1 MNTPKSSADIQR
13 HIIDAHAPILTALQR
28 LNRLSGEAM
37 TLFVVDDG
45 GAVVGTLTDGD
56 IRRALCEG
64 IGLESPVTEA
74 ANAEFAYIEAEAR
87 PDVRRI
93 ARMRGRGITLVP
105 VLGRDK
111 RLLRIIDLRHTAT
124 CLPVSAILMAG
135 GKGERLR
142 PLTNDT
148 PKPLLHVGD
157 RAIIDY
163 NIDALAA
170 AGITDITIT
179 TGYLAEQIET
189 HFAAGA
195 NTPAGVRVRCVRE
208 TFPMGTIGAAAL
220 IDHTPG
226 GTTLV
231 MNSDL
236 LTTISFEQMYLRH
249 IDTVADITIAAISY
263 QVSVPFA
270 ILATDDAGMVRGIE
284 EKPSY
289 THYANAGI
297 YLISNDLLAS
307 LDSTRRTDATDLVAD
322 AIAASRRVTYY
333 PVDGIWMDIG
343 TPADFAQACRLME
356 NHQRLNDSRMG

>member
-1 MNTPKSSADIQR
+1 MNTPAADIQR
-13 HIIDAHAPILTALQR
+13 HTIDAQASILTALQR
-28 LNRLSGEAM
+28 LNQLSGEAM
-37 TLFVVDDG
+37 TLFVADDT

-64 IGLESPVTEA
+64 VGTADPVTKA
-74 ANAEFAYIEAEAR
+74 AHKDFAYIDAEAR
-87 PDVRRI
+87 PDVRGI
-93 ARMRGRGITLVP
+93 AAMRTRGITLVP
-105 VLGRDK
+105 VLDSGR
-111 RLLRIIDLRHTAT
+111 RLCRVIDLRRTT
-124 CLPVSAILMAG
+124 TLLPVSAILMAG

-142 PLTNDT
+142 PLTNGT
-148 PKPLLHVGD
+148 PKPLLALAG
-157 RAIIDY
+157 RPIIDY

-170 AGITDITIT
+170 VGIRDITVT
-179 TGYLAEQIET
+179 TGYLAEQLDA
-189 HFAAGA
+189 HFAGGA
-195 NTPAGVRVRCVRE
+195 NAPDGVAVRCVRE
-208 TFPMGTIGAAAL
+208 DFPMGTIGAAAL
-220 IDHTPG
+220 IPHAPG

-249 IDTVADITIAAISY
+249 IDSGADITIAAISY

-270 ILATDDAGMVRGIE
+270 ILATDEGGMVRGIE

-307 LDSTRRTDATDLVAD
+307 LDPSVRTDATDLVDA
-322 AIAASRRVTYY
+322 AIAAGRRVAYY

-356 NHQRLNDSRMG
+356 NHRRLNDSRMA

>member
-1 MNTPKSSADIQR
+1 MNTPATPADIQR
-13 HIIDAHAPILTALQR
+13 HTIDAQASILTALQR
-28 LNRLSGEAM
+28 LNKLSGKAM
-37 TLFVVDDG
+37 TLFVIDNI
-45 GAVVGTLTDGD
+45 GAVIGTLTDGD

-64 IGLESPVTEA
+64 IDTAAPVTEA
-74 ANAEFAYIEAEAR
+74 AHTGFAYIDAEAR

-93 ARMRGRGITLVP
+93 AMMRSRGITLVP
-105 VLGRDK
+105 VLDRDK
-111 RLLRIIDLRHTAT
+111 RLTRIVDLRHTST

-170 AGITDITIT
+170 AGITDITVT
-179 TGYLAEQIET
+179 TGYLAEQLDA
-189 HFAAGA
+189 HFADGA
-195 NTPAGVRVRCVRE
+195 NAPEGVRVRCVRE

-249 IDTVADITIAAISY
+249 IDTDADITIAAISY

-270 ILATDDAGMVRGIE
+270 ILATDDASMVRGIE

-297 YLISNDLLAS
+297 YLISNDLLS
-307 LDSTRRTDATDLVAD
+307 TLDTAHRTDATDLVAD
-322 AIAASRRVTYY
+322 AIAAGRRVTYY

-356 NHQRLNDSRMG
+356 NHRRLNDSRMG

>member
-1 MNTPKSSADIQR
+1 MNTPASQTDIQR
-13 HIIDAHAPILTALQR
+13 HIIDAQASILTALQR
-28 LNRLSGEAM
+28 LNELSGEAM
-37 TLFVVDDG
+37 TLFVVNAG
-45 GAVVGTLTDGD
+45 GAVIGTLTDGD
-56 IRRALCEG
+56 IRRALCDG
-64 IGLESPVTEA
+64 IDTAAPVTEA
-74 ANAEFAYIEAEAR
+74 VHTGFAYIDAEAR

-93 ARMRGRGITLVP
+93 ARMRSRGITLVP
-105 VLGRDK
+105 VLNRDK
-111 RLLRIIDLRHTAT
+111 HLLRIIDLRHTST
-124 CLPVSAILMAG
+124 CLPISAILMAG

-170 AGITDITIT
+170 AGITDITVT
-179 TGYLAEQIET
+179 TGYLAEQLDA
-189 HFAAGA
+189 HFAEGA
-195 NTPAGVRVRCVRE
+195 NAPEGVRVRCVRE
-208 TFPMGTIGAAAL
+208 TFPMGTIGSAAL
-220 IDHTPG
+220 VDHAPG

-236 LTTISFEQMYLRH
+236 HTTISFEQMYLRH
-249 IDTVADITIAAISY
+249 IDTGADITIAAISY

-270 ILATDDAGMVRGIE
+270 ILATDDACMVRGIE

-297 YLISNDLLAS
+297 YLISNDLLAT
-307 LDSTRRTDATDLVAD
+307 LDVTQRTDATDLVAD
-322 AIAASRRVTYY
+322 AIAAGRRVTYY
-333 PVDGIWMDIG
+333 PVDGVWMDIG

-356 NHQRLNDSRMG
+356 NHRRLNDSRMG